1 MQALLSELKKI
12 LNQEYTVYEELL
24 KLTENKT
31 QVIIEGKIKELD
43 EITKSEENQ
52 ILKIANLE
60 QIREDVVMK
69 LRNSLGL
76 SIDSNITNIIDKLS
90 EQDKKDLE
98 VIKRKI
104 VSVLDK
110 IKEKND
116 LNNTL
121 IGDALE
127 YINLNINLLTNTK
140 QGNVYNKK
148 DNNFVQQ
155 NKSLFDVKA

>member
-12 LNQEYTVYEELL
+12 LNQEYAVYEELL

-43 EITKSEENQ
+43 EITKLEENQ

-60 QIREDVVMK
+60 QIREDIAMK

-90 EQDKKDLE
+90 KQDKEDLE